1 MSLVLVLAA
10 AAAGGLLAQWVGIPG
25 GLIVG
30 AMVGAAAMQLT
41 RGGGAVHVPDPV
53 QAVSFLILGAA
64 IGSSI
69 TRDTLTALRAALV
82 PAVLASVLIIVAGVL
97 IALLL
102 RRLDMAPA
110 GDVLATSPGNLSAI
124 IAIAAE
130 RKTGAAEVALFHT
143 VRVILVLV
151 SVPALLALLPGD
163 R

>member
-10 AAAGGLLAQWVGIPG
+10 AAACGLLAQWVGIPG

-30 AMVGAAAMQLT
+30 AMVGAAAMQLA
-41 RGGGAVHVPDPV
+41 RGGAAVHVPDPV
-53 QAVSFLILGAA
+53 QSLSFLVLGAA
-64 IGSSI
+64 IGTTI
-69 TRDTLTALRAALV
+69 TRDTLAALQAALV
-82 PAVLASVLIIVAGVL
+82 PALLASVLIIVAGVL

-102 RRLDMAPA
+102 RGLDIAPA

-130 RKTGAAEVALFHT
+130 RQTGAAEVALFHT

-151 SVPALLALLPGD
+151 SVPALLALLPGE